1 MIKKLVAVFCL
12 VGSFLAL
19 YNVYSDLGPVQ
30 KDAEMTACGP
40 TGCAALIGME
50 RTPIA
55 VKFRFQIQRNKA
67 DTAEVRC
74 SRSFLLLGDYSCVK
88 ESGRT

>member
-1 MIKKLVAVFCL
+1 VIKKLVAVLCL

-19 YNVYSDLGPVQ
+19 YNVYSDLSPVQ
-30 KDAEMTACGP
+30 KDAETAACGP
-40 TGCAALIGME
+40 AGCGALIGME

-67 DTAEVRC
+67 DIAEVRC
-74 SRSFLLLGDYSCVK
+74 SRAFLLLGDYSCVK
-88 ESGRT
+88 QSGRT